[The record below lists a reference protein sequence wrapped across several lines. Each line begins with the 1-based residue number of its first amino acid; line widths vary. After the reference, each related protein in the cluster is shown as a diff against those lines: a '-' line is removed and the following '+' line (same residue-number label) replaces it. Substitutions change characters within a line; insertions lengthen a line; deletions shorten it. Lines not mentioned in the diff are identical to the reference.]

1 MTLERKIYDSAFK
14 IKAVELSNERFNITE
29 LARELV
35 IRVSM
40 LYKWRKDY
48 DKFGTGSF
56 HGKGTLKQTPEQ
68 KIISDLEAKLKEA
81 ELERDILKKA
91 VGIFSKSGR

>member
-1 MTLERKIYDSAFK
+1 MKTIRKIYDTAFK
-14 IKAVELSNERFNITE
+14 VKAVELSNERSNITE
-29 LARELV
+29 LARELG
-35 IRVSM
+35 IRVTM

-48 DKFGTGSF
+48 EKYGAGSF
-56 HGKGTLKQTPEQ
+56 PGKGAIKQTPEQ
-68 KIISDLEAKLKEA
+68 KTISELQAKLKDA

>member
-1 MTLERKIYDSAFK
+1 MKTPKKFYDAAFK
-14 IKAVELSNERFNITE
+14 IRAVELSNERSNVAE
-29 LARELV
+29 LARELG

-40 LYKWRKDY
+40 LYKWRNDY
-48 DKFGTGSF
+48 NKFGAGSF
-56 HGKGTLKQTPEQ
+56 PGKGILKQTPEQ
-68 KIISDLEAKLKEA
+68 KRISELEAKLKEA

>member
-1 MTLERKIYDSAFK
+1 MTREKKIYDSAFK
-14 IKAVELSNERFNITE
+14 IKAVELSNERSNVAE
-29 LARELV
+29 LARELG

-40 LYKWRKDY
+40 LYKWRQDY

-56 HGKGTLKQTPEQ
+56 PGKGILKQTPEQ
-68 KIISDLEAKLKEA
+68 KIISELEVKLKEA

>member
-1 MTLERKIYDSAFK
+1 MTRERKIYDSAFK
-14 IKAVELSNERFNITE
+14 IKAVELSNERSNITE
-29 LARELV
+29 LARELG

-48 DKFGTGSF
+48 DTFGTSSF
-56 HGKGTLKQTPEQ
+56 PGKGTLKQTPEQ